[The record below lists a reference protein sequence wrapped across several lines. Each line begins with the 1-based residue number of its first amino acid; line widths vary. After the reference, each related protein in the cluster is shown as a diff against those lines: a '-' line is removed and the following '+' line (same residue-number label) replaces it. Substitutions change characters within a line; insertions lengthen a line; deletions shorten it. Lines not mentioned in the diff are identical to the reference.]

1 MATAADGKSKRHSKP
16 PREQQPDEGTP
27 HSLTSATNEGTPHS
41 LTSATNDSL
50 LEIDGSVMEGVS

>member
-27 HSLTSATNEGTPHS
+27 HSLTSATN
-41 LTSATNDSL
+41 DSL